1 RQTLAQSLIEQ
12 QHATGDSF
20 AGGGVA
26 VLLGDAEESPKQPE
40 HRQER
45 DRLAVRDSG
54 GFVGHQSARAAS
66 FQELEAQAALAQPRF
81 ADDSDHLRITL
92 PRARERRLEYLHL
105 VAASDEAREPS
116 RARHIEAG
124 AHLPEPYQ
132 LV

>member
-1 RQTLAQSLIEQ
+1 
-12 QHATGDSF
+12 
-20 AGGGVA
+20 
-26 VLLGDAEESPKQPE
+26 
-40 HRQER
+40 

-132 LV
+132 LVHVHRAVDAFDLHLPKIGEREVSLY